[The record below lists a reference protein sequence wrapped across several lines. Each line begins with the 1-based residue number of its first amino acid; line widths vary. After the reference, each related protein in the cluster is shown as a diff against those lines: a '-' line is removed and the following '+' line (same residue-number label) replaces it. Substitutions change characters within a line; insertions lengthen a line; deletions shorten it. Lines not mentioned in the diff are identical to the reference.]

1 MVFPVVIYG
10 CENWTIKKAERR
22 RIDDFELGVG
32 EDSWES
38 LGLQGDPT
46 NLSERKSI
54 LNNHWRL
61 MLKLKLQYFGHLTW
75 RTDSF
80 EKILMLGKIE
90 GGRRRGR
97 QRMRWLDDITETQ
110 WVWVWENSGSWWWTG
125 RPGVLS
131 HGAAKSRTQLSD
143 WTEPT
148 AVHLASLS
156 FTISLSLLNS
166 CPLNRWYHPTIS
178 SSVVLISSCLQ
189 SFSAS
194 GSFPISG
201 LFASGGQSIGA
212 SASASAL
219 PMNIQGWYPLGLT
232 GLILLS
238 KGLSKESLPIP
249 QFESICSSV
258 LSLVY
263 RPTLTSVHDCWK
275 DYSFDSL
282 LAK

>member
-1 MVFPVVIYG
+1 
-10 CENWTIKKAERR
+10 
-22 RIDDFELGVG
+22 
-32 EDSWES
+32 
-38 LGLQGDPT
+38 
-46 NLSERKSI
+46 
-54 LNNHWRL
+54 
-61 MLKLKLQYFGHLTW
+61 MLKLKLQYFGHLMW

-125 RPGVLS
+125 RPGVLWFMGLQRVG
-131 HGAAKSRTQLSD
+131 HN
-143 WTEPT
+143 WVTELKRLQHTWLLYP
-148 AVHLASLS
+148 SPS
-156 FTISLSLLNS
+156 PSLLNS
-166 CPLNRWYHPTIS
+166 CPLNRWSHPTIS
-178 SSVVLISSCLQ
+178 FSVILVSSCLQ

-194 GSFPISG
+194 GSFPMSG

-238 KGLSKESLPIP
+238 KGLSRV
-249 QFESICSSV
+249 FANTTV
-258 LSLVY
+258 
-263 RPTLTSVHDCWK
+263 WK
-275 DYSFDSL
+275 HLFFS
-282 LAK
+282 A